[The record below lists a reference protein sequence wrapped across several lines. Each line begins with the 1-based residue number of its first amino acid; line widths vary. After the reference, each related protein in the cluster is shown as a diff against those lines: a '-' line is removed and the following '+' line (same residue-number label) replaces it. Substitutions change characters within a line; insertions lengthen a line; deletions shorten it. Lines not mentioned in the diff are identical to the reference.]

1 MLCESCNEKEA
12 TIHLTQVIDGDV
24 KKVHLCEE
32 CAAKSGFDV
41 NSPVS
46 ITDILLGM
54 GSKTAP
60 SPEEPDRSCPRC
72 HMRRVDFKK
81 TGRLGCPVCYDT
93 FAGELVPLMKAMH
106 RSEQH
111 TGKIPMREGSKVILS
126 AELKRLQESLARAIA
141 SENYE
146 EAARLRDQIQSFR
159 AKAGDEKKKEA
170 R

>member
-12 TIHLTQVIDGDV
+12 TIHLTQVIDGTV

-60 SPEEPDRSCPRC
+60 SPEEPDRSCQRC

-111 TGKIPMREGSKVILS
+111 KGKIPSREGPKAVLT
-126 AELKRLQESLARAIA
+126 AELKRLQEALTKAVA

-146 EAARLRDQIQSFR
+146 EAARLRDQIQACR
-159 AKAGDEKKKEA
+159 AKSGEEKKEG